1 MKITCEHCGAM
12 INTESDK
19 KCPNCGAPY
28 SRNKEYKE
36 LKELN
41 KRKME
46 ASVKSHE
53 LGNELFENT
62 IDTFNKTR
70 NVQKIVFIFALI
82 IFICIAVFG
91 LFMFTTNKNR
101 VSNKIEERT
110 NKNVIKEVSFN
121 EMAYGEDFEI
131 KCDEVKNYQYDEL
144 EKDRDSSIDYYNFHI
159 VFKNNSDTFKLL
171 SNINLTYTDD
181 KGNEDV
187 SARRHM
193 SNMKEMSS
201 ALGLMVNE
209 NSTITGN
216 VAFEIPKYVK
226 DVSIKYENAIININ
240 DFKDKID

>member
-1 MKITCEHCGAM
+1 MM
-12 INTESDK
+12 TES
-19 KCPNCGAPY
+19 
-28 SRNKEYKE
+28 
-36 LKELN
+36 
-41 KRKME
+41 
-46 ASVKSHE
+46 
-53 LGNELFENT
+53 
-62 IDTFNKTR
+62 
-70 NVQKIVFIFALI
+70 Q
-82 IFICIAVFG
+82 
-91 LFMFTTNKNR
+91 
-101 VSNKIEERT
+101 
-110 NKNVIKEVSFN
+110 VI
-121 EMAYGEDFEI
+121 
-131 KCDEVKNYQYDEL
+131 
-144 EKDRDSSIDYYNFHI
+144 HI